1 MTNSQK
7 SDTEKIKLTKEDI
20 RIDISEVIKD
30 NEIINDSLK
39 P

>member
-7 SDTEKIKLTKEDI
+7 SDTEKINLTKEDI